1 MDSLDP
7 PLAPN
12 TEVSEKRKT
21 YIQSPENRE
30 WVSIL
35 ECISA
40 SGRSVRPIVIFK
52 GKNVQISWPTEDNIT
67 D

>member
-52 GKNVQISWPTEDNIT
+52 GKNVHISWPTEDNIT